1 MVHKGYKKGNDF
13 TKFKT
18 IQTSGDAFKNVII
31 TIHIANNEQHQ
42 LTKKWGFTSDTK
54 PRSYT
59 NWKKGT
65 INSTMAL
72 LKGRKWFIMPLK
84 AKYFHY
90 FQQDQRN
97 EVNQRIQANQS
108 TQVVIYISSVTI
120 FHQYLK
126 EQVLAYWHLD

>member
-1 MVHKGYKKGNDF
+1 
-13 TKFKT
+13 
-18 IQTSGDAFKNVII
+18 
-31 TIHIANNEQHQ
+31 
-42 LTKKWGFTSDTK
+42 
-54 PRSYT
+54 
-59 NWKKGT
+59 
-65 INSTMAL
+65 MAL

-120 FHQYLK
+120 FHQCLK
-126 EQVLAYWHLD
+126 EQVLAY